1 MKQNPEELERY
12 ARQCVMPEIGEAGQ
26 EKLAESRV
34 LVVGAGGLGSPAAFY
49 LAAAGVGT
57 IGIADGDVVACSNLQ
72 RQILHTTERIGMPK
86 TASAQKTLSALN
98 PHVHVVTHP
107 FYLNEQNILSV
118 IQSYDFVIDATDRME
133 NKLLINDACVLAKKP
148 FVHAGVLRAGGQ
160 IMTYVPEQG
169 PCFRCIFED
178 MPEEK
183 LPSCAQV
190 GVLGMTAGIA
200 GSAQAMEAVKYLLGT
215 GELLVGKLLTF
226 DGFSLQ
232 VRILPIPHR
241 APNCRV
247 CSSNADIKSLAWY
260 GKYRKSEAHHEVR

>member
-1 MKQNPEELERY
+1 
-12 ARQCVMPEIGEAGQ
+12 
-26 EKLAESRV
+26 
-34 LVVGAGGLGSPAAFY
+34 
-49 LAAAGVGT
+49 
-57 IGIADGDVVACSNLQ
+57 
-72 RQILHTTERIGMPK
+72 
-86 TASAQKTLSALN
+86 
-98 PHVHVVTHP
+98 
-107 FYLNEQNILSV
+107 
-118 IQSYDFVIDATDRME
+118 
-133 NKLLINDACVLAKKP
+133 
-148 FVHAGVLRAGGQ
+148 
-160 IMTYVPEQG
+160 MTYVPEQG

-190 GVLGMTAGIA
+190 GVLGMPAGIA

>member
-26 EKLAESRV
+26 ERLAESRV

-169 PCFRCIFED
+169 PCFRCIF
-178 MPEEK
+178 
-183 LPSCAQV
+183 
-190 GVLGMTAGIA
+190 
-200 GSAQAMEAVKYLLGT
+200 
-215 GELLVGKLLTF
+215 
-226 DGFSLQ
+226 
-232 VRILPIPHR
+232 
-241 APNCRV
+241 
-247 CSSNADIKSLAWY
+247 
-260 GKYRKSEAHHEVR
+260 